1 MNTLKIGLA
10 GYMGAGKSTCSE
22 MFAGRDAAVIDADR
36 EAKVLMRN
44 DCGIKRK
51 LVETFGSEVICN
63 GEISFARLGAFVFDS
78 IVNIRK
84 LNSIVHPPLL
94 EHLYRLLNS
103 IQEPIVVL
111 DASLIPLWN
120 IDNWFDLRLWVDASE
135 ETRLERVYKRSQNSL
150 PKEQIKERM
159 LIQQELFQAPS
170 EECWDYILND
180 GNVDVLRNAVDRIC
194 ENIRPEVL
202 S

>member
-1 MNTLKIGLA
+1 MKTLKIGLA

-22 MFAGRDAAVIDADR
+22 MFACRDAVVIDADK
-36 EAKVLMRN
+36 EAKILMGN

-51 LVETFGSEVICN
+51 LSNTFGVEVISN
-63 GEISFARLGAFVFDS
+63 GEISYSKLGALVFDS

-94 EHLYRLLNS
+94 EHFSHLLNS
-103 IQEPIVVL
+103 IQEPVVVL

-120 IDNWFDLRLWVDASE
+120 IDNWFDVRLWVDASA
-135 ETRLERVYKRSQNSL
+135 ETRLERIYKRCQNRL
-150 PKEQIKERM
+150 PKEQLKERM

-170 EECWDYILND
+170 EENWDYILND
-180 GNVDVLRNAVDRIC
+180 RNVDILKNAVDRIY
-194 ENIRPEVL
+194 ENIKHGVL
-202 S
+202 L